1 MIGRITGQIVEKLPP
16 QIVVDVGGV
25 GYELDVP
32 MGTFYELPHLG
43 EKVTLFTHH
52 VVREDA
58 QLLYGFAS
66 RSERE
71 SFRQLLKIS
80 GIGAKTALAILSGM
94 NADELALAIS
104 GEDVARLSR
113 IPGIGKKTAERLIL
127 ELRGKLDILSTGTA
141 TTSISGGSVPAAPV
155 SARSDIVNALL
166 ALGYNDREAAAAV
179 KALPAEIAVSD
190 GIRQALKSL
199 AKA

>member
-127 ELRGKLDILSTGTA
+127 ELRGKLDLSAGTP
-141 TTSISGGSVPAAPV
+141 TSPVSGGSVPATPA

-179 KALPAEIAVSD
+179 KALPAEIAVND

>member
-179 KALPAEIAVSD
+179 KALPAEIAVND

>member
-127 ELRGKLDILSTGTA
+127 ELRGKLDLSTGTA

-179 KALPAEIAVSD
+179 KALPAEIAVND

>member
-141 TTSISGGSVPAAPV
+141 TTSISGGSGPAAPV

-179 KALPAEIAVSD
+179 KALPAEIAVND

>member
-58 QLLYGFAS
+58 SLLYGFAS
-66 RSERE
+66 RCERD
-71 SFRQLLKIS
+71 SFLELLKIS
-80 GIGAKTALAILSGM
+80 GIGTKTAVALRSGM
-94 NADELALAIS
+94 NACALALDIS
-104 GEDVARLSR
+104 CDCCARLARRPWS
-113 IPGIGKKTAERLIL
+113 GKKA
-127 ELRGKLDILSTGTA
+127 
-141 TTSISGGSVPAAPV
+141 
-155 SARSDIVNALL
+155 
-166 ALGYNDREAAAAV
+166 
-179 KALPAEIAVSD
+179 
-190 GIRQALKSL
+190 
-199 AKA
+199 

>member
-127 ELRGKLDILSTGTA
+127 ELRGKLDLSAGTP
-141 TTSISGGSVPAAPV
+141 TSSVSGGSVPATPV

-179 KALPAEIAVSD
+179 KALPAEIAVND

>member
-43 EKVTLFTHH
+43 EKITLFTHH

-127 ELRGKLDILSTGTA
+127 ELRGKLDLSAGTP
-141 TTSISGGSVPAAPV
+141 TSSVSGGSVPATPV

-179 KALPAEIAVSD
+179 KALPAEIAVND

>member
-1 MIGRITGQIVEKLPP
+1 MIGRI
-16 QIVVDVGGV
+16 
-25 GYELDVP
+25 
-32 MGTFYELPHLG
+32 
-43 EKVTLFTHH
+43 TLFTHH

-179 KALPAEIAVSD
+179 KALPAEIAVND

>member
-1 MIGRITGQIVEKLPP
+1 MIGRITGKIVEKLPP
-16 QIVVDVGGV
+16 QIVVDVGGL
-25 GYELDVP
+25 GYEVDVP

-43 EKVTLFTHH
+43 ETVTLFTHH

-58 QLLYGFAS
+58 QLLYGFGS

-71 SFRQLLKIS
+71 TFRQLLKIS

-94 NADELALAIS
+94 NADELALAVS
-104 GEDVARLSR
+104 GEDIARLSR
-113 IPGIGKKTAERLIL
+113 VPGIGKKTAERLIL
-127 ELRGKLDILSTGTA
+127 ELRGKLGLMPSNGTDTLSGMEMV
-141 TTSISGGSVPAAPV
+141 SPA

-166 ALGYNDREAAAAV
+166 ALGYNDKEAAAAI
-179 KALPAEIAVSD
+179 KPLPADIAVNE

>member
-104 GEDVARLSR
+104 SEDVTRLSR

-127 ELRGKLDILSTGTA
+127 ELRGKLDLSAGTP
-141 TTSISGGSVPAAPV
+141 TSSVSGGSVPATPV

-179 KALPAEIAVSD
+179 KALPAEIAVND